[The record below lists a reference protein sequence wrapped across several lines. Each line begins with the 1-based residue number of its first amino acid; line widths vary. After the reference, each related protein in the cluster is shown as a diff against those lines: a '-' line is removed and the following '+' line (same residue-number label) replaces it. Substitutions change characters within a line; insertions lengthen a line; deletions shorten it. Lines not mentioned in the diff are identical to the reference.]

1 MQPLFSSYP
10 LNIEVS
16 CTERVTRW
24 RPLFNWVLVIPLYLW
39 LTALIWGAGAVT
51 VLGWF
56 AIVFGGRLPE
66 NLGNYLVA
74 VLRYEWRVYA
84 YLIGLTERY
93 PGFRLAAGYVD
104 PGDSPTVLYS
114 ARPVVRR
121 RLTVAFR
128 FVLIIP
134 QGVILSLVNLAGLVV
149 TIMAWFAVLVTG
161 RWPRGLQTFVI
172 GWMRW
177 TMRVNGYW
185 SLLVDQYPPFGF
197 AP

>member
-16 CTERVTRW
+16 CTGRVTRW

-128 FVLIIP
+128 FRSDHSP
-134 QGVILSLVNLAGLVV
+134 GGDLVVGQPGGARRNHHGLVCRTRYWQV
-149 TIMAWFAVLVTG
+149 AARVADVRDRLDALDDASKRILV
-161 RWPRGLQTFVI
+161 FV
-172 GWMRW
+172 G
-177 TMRVNGYW
+177 
-185 SLLVDQYPPFGF
+185 DQYPPFGF

>member
-16 CTERVTRW
+16 CAERVARW

-39 LTALIWGAGAVT
+39 LTVLTWGCRSVM

-66 NLGNYLVA
+66 SLGDYLVA
-74 VLRYEWRVYA
+74 VLRYQWSVYA
-84 YLIGLTERY
+84 YLIGLTDRY
-93 PGFRLAAGYVD
+93 PGFRVVAGYVD

-128 FVLIIP
+128 LLLVIP
-134 QGVILSLVNLAGLVV
+134 QAVILGLVNLAGFVV
-149 TIMAWFAVLVTG
+149 TIMAWFAVLLTG

-177 TMRVNGYW
+177 MIRVNSYW
-185 SLLVDQYPPFGF
+185 FLLVDQYPPFGF
-197 AP
+197 GP